1 MTPSQI
7 LTQDAQ
13 NQGANPQQ
21 VLQGA
26 LAQVKSGHTVMLQ
39 ENNSV
44 LLVTRLG
51 DKKAMIHLST
61 VDSPLI
67 LRHSLKSFLE
77 KLKASEVDVI
87 YGDTMNQQ
95 LLALMKK
102 IGVNVEKSN
111 LPKFTWMAK
120 V

>member
-13 NQGANPQQ
+13 NNGANPQQ
-21 VLQGA
+21 VLQGV
-26 LAQVKSGHTVMLQ
+26 LAQVHSGHTILMQ

-51 DKKAMIHLST
+51 DKRAMIHLAT
-61 VDSPLI
+61 VDSPLT
-67 LRHSLKSFLE
+67 LRHSIKSFLE
-77 KLKASEVDVI
+77 KLKSSEVDVV
-87 YGDTMNQQ
+87 YGDTVNQQ
-95 LLALMKK
+95 LIELMKK
-102 IGVNVEKSN
+102 VGVNVEKSN